1 MTTYDEN
8 VLQQY
13 ADDLYRQAKGIIF
26 WTAVRYGLAVFL
38 VSVIL
43 SMAVAASQKQ
53 VSTDAAN
60 SGVILVMFLTVVGI
74 AVGVDAGRRK
84 AFMLKLQAQ
93 QILCQRQTE
102 MNTRK

>member
-1 MTTYDEN
+1 M
-8 VLQQY
+8 V
-13 ADDLYRQAKGIIF
+13 
-26 WTAVRYGLAVFL
+26 WSAVRYGLVVFL
-38 VSVIL
+38 ASFGTI
-43 SMAVAASQKQ
+43 MVAASSQKN

-60 SGVILVMFLTVVGI
+60 SGMMLVLFLTLIGI

-102 MNTRK
+102 LNTRK